1 MKRKKLYRHMHYSA
15 ALKKL
20 RLSAVISVIPLIEQ
34 LLMHP
39 ADISPATVSIGTAF
53 TSVMLLW
60 GILSYRSI
68 TYRLTP
74 NGIKLKNGILSRR
87 IFTVPY
93 DRLRVL
99 TFSQGLT
106 ERLTGGVSVFLDTAA
121 VLRRYRDIPVCLP
134 LKNAARVK
142 KLFSGRN
149 EPLYRCNIFGALFSA
164 AFLSEPAADAF
175 LLIPVLSQAAAVT
188 GNGAK
193 ALTAGYDIS
202 LRLLRSF
209 SPGSILIF
217 SGLFFSLWLTAVL
230 IRALRLMKLSSS
242 VSGKYAVT
250 ERGILTRVISFSR
263 LDGICALV
271 KEQSGLMYLLKRNNI
286 FLYTAGYEPR
296 GREKNL
302 FAPAQPDRLF
312 LELKNNVFKFDGKEK
327 IIISPP
333 RKAVFSY
340 IALYL
345 GGIMCIS
352 AGGIFC
358 IVLGFGS
365 PGTLILCLVPL
376 FLRRM
381 IFVIITFKGYY
392 ASVCENHICIRT
404 CKKMKLRSY
413 YLPFGS
419 IQKIIIKQNP
429 LQRKKHTCTMC
440 LYIYS
445 SRELCIPLKHLRE
458 SDVRI
463 FIKSINC

>member
-164 AFLSEPAADAF
+164 AFLSE
-175 LLIPVLSQAAAVT
+175 
-188 GNGAK
+188 
-193 ALTAGYDIS
+193 
-202 LRLLRSF
+202 
-209 SPGSILIF
+209 
-217 SGLFFSLWLTAVL
+217 
-230 IRALRLMKLSSS
+230 
-242 VSGKYAVT
+242 
-250 ERGILTRVISFSR
+250 
-263 LDGICALV
+263 
-271 KEQSGLMYLLKRNNI
+271 
-286 FLYTAGYEPR
+286 
-296 GREKNL
+296 
-302 FAPAQPDRLF
+302 
-312 LELKNNVFKFDGKEK
+312 
-327 IIISPP
+327 
-333 RKAVFSY
+333 
-340 IALYL
+340 
-345 GGIMCIS
+345 
-352 AGGIFC
+352 
-358 IVLGFGS
+358 
-365 PGTLILCLVPL
+365 
-376 FLRRM
+376 
-381 IFVIITFKGYY
+381 
-392 ASVCENHICIRT
+392 
-404 CKKMKLRSY
+404 
-413 YLPFGS
+413 
-419 IQKIIIKQNP
+419 
-429 LQRKKHTCTMC
+429 
-440 LYIYS
+440 
-445 SRELCIPLKHLRE
+445 
-458 SDVRI
+458 
-463 FIKSINC
+463 